1 MDSSGADQPVAAAG
15 ARRRG
20 RPRQT
25 SARDLEVAALRLFAE
40 QGFDDTTVDD
50 IAAAA
55 GVSRRTFFRYFD
67 SKVAVLW
74 QDFDNEVVSLRAALD
89 DTPPDVPVM
98 DAVRHAVVGVNR
110 YRADDLPELRRRMH
124 LVASVPAIHASSAVH
139 YDAWERAITEFVARR
154 VGQPADALQALAVGM
169 ATLAACRAAYDVWL
183 RQDDDDLT
191 DFLDEALKALAA
203 GFDLERISSGS
214 LRRLPT
220 AARYGAP

>member
-1 MDSSGADQPVAAAG
+1 MGDEGADQEPAT
-15 ARRRG
+15 RRRG

-40 QGFDDTTVDD
+40 RGFDETTVDD

-74 QDFDNEVVSLRAALD
+74 QDFDSEVVALRDALD
-89 DTPPDVPVM
+89 EPAADSTVM
-98 DAVRHAVVGVNR
+98 DAVRRAVVGVNR
-110 YRADDLPELRRRMH
+110 YRVEDIPELRRRMH

-139 YDAWERAITEFVARR
+139 YDAWERAIAEFVARR
-154 VGQPADALQALAVGM
+154 VGQAPDALYPLAVGM

-191 DFLDEALKALAA
+191 VFLERALAALAA
-203 GFDLERISSGS
+203 GFDLQRISI
-214 LRRLPT
+214 
-220 AARYGAP
+220 